1 MSCAVCCILKRG
13 CSFSFFL
20 RYAAAAFPVN
30 GTAEM
35 KSTDEDKEGE
45 QKETKTE
52 KGTGGGGKKEASFMN
67 VVSTSSSSSASPR
80 PIQSPLHMAGLQEL
94 MEKVRHQVI
103 QTGFIATR
111 NAYQLV

>member
-1 MSCAVCCILKRG
+1 MSCAVCCILKRR
-13 CSFSFFL
+13 CSFSFSL

-52 KGTGGGGKKEASFMN
+52 AGTGGGKKEASFLN

-94 MEKVRHQVI
+94 MEKVRHQVM

-111 NAYQLV
+111 HTRNA